1 MDLFVQSFFVLVN
14 SFRLVET
21 PELEEEYAS
30 FVWRMHQDILEEQ
43 LYLQS
48 EGVSFE
54 YTDSID
60 ARSRRDLIKFIS
72 SWREEHPKPQI
83 L

>member
-1 MDLFVQSFFVLVN
+1 M
-14 SFRLVET
+14 
-21 PELEEEYAS
+21 Y
-30 FVWRMHQDILEEQ
+30 QDILEEQ

-54 YTDSID
+54 YSDNID
-60 ARSRRDLIKFIS
+60 ARSRRDLIRFIS
-72 SWREEHPKPQI
+72 HWREEHPRPQV